1 MENGTVIWKEYGIV
15 YKAQLLYK
23 CDLDKIGFGSL
34 CFKKLAIEQESQ
46 HPEPFNDGKYLHYT
60 RFHPQ
65 LKDMVGTWGYFYDVF
80 HCVESSIYNQLIG
93 VDCCGYPLNIT
104 CNYAYF
110 AVPIKQPK
118 TEITLQEIADK
129 FGVDVEQLRIKE

>member
-46 HPEPFNDGKYLHYT
+46 HPEPFNDGEYLHYT
-60 RFHPQ
+60 RFHTQ
-65 LKDMVGTWGYFYDVF
+65 LKDMIGTDGFFYDDNEIF
-80 HCVESSIYNQLIG
+80 MGFGKLSG
-93 VDCCGYPLNIT
+93 LNKDGCP
-104 CNYAYF
+104 CNENRAFCYF
-110 AVPIKQPK
+110 AVPIKKPK
-118 TEITLQEIADK
+118 IETQTVPDRLRELADEIEGGIYAMD
-129 FGVDVEQLRIKE
+129 